1 MVVMDGMERLRM
13 YVFFLDVFWGLGY
26 VENEGK
32 GAARVRECC
41 QSEIQ
46 SNPRINY
53 SNQKLGEIK
62 VDLRHG
68 IKGELMWINS

>member
-1 MVVMDGMERLRM
+1 MCS
-13 YVFFLDVFWGLGY
+13 FFLNVFWGLGY

-32 GAARVRECC
+32 GAGVRECC

-46 SNPRINY
+46 SNPRIND

-62 VDLRHG
+62 VDLRHV